1 MTNLTL
7 GFVTRLLLT
16 ALILKAAPAASQQ
29 AGQLSRKLPGGGSSS
44 CTTALVTTTADCLEV
59 AGIDLSGVNGG
70 QYPDPSEVSCSRDCN
85 KKSIAGCTEDD
96 VASGASYLFKNV
108 QDACDYFVDT
118 CGEVTIDDPVDPG
131 FGVEPSFDFNHCTTM
146 YTGDNH
152 DSCTITEGVEVFN
165 SMSTFSSCSGW
176 SGWEVIQTLI
186 DGEASFGS
194 LITECGDLDEVRR
207 RYREAK
213 RGRSSVTLTPAHNA
227 LTLFATPP
235 PPSQVTTTPEDCIHA
250 IHDASEDESNPL
262 HSYISDIYNDPDKYC
277 SCNKD
282 LLGSMPSCSYRLL
295 GGDPIDTND
304 ALMASCIM
312 GELCEEFTS
321 TCKAIGKKMEE
332 CVDRSVQ
339 TGGDY
344 DCSESCHDFDLPVG
358 CMRDVVEG
366 DLESKLNDYDDLC
379 AGVTPTDPEDP
390 ENNVVKS
397 VKITF
402 TSGFEMR
409 TAGEAER
416 RQRA

>member
-235 PPSQVTTTPEDCIHA
+235 PLRRSRLPLRTAFMRSTMLPRMKATLCTVTSPIFTTT
-250 IHDASEDESNPL
+250 
-262 HSYISDIYNDPDKYC
+262 
-277 SCNKD
+277 
-282 LLGSMPSCSYRLL
+282 R
-295 GGDPIDTND
+295 
-304 ALMASCIM
+304 
-312 GELCEEFTS
+312 TS
-321 TCKAIGKKMEE
+321 TAAATRISWGRCPAAPTVSLEVTQSTPMTLSWHPALW
-332 CVDRSVQ
+332 VNSARS
-339 TGGDY
+339 
-344 DCSESCHDFDLPVG
+344 SPPPV
-358 CMRDVVEG
+358 
-366 DLESKLNDYDDLC
+366 
-379 AGVTPTDPEDP
+379 
-390 ENNVVKS
+390 
-397 VKITF
+397 
-402 TSGFEMR
+402 
-409 TAGEAER
+409 R
-416 RQRA
+416 R